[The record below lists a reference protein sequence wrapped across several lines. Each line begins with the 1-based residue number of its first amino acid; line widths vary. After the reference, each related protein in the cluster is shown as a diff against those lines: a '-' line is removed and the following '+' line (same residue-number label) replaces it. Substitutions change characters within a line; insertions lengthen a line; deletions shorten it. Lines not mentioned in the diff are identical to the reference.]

1 MLDDKFLTDKGET
14 KNQFFSSPNNNSL
27 RICPKE
33 RVSLGDQIIVL
44 GYPSIGSEES
54 ITVTAGII
62 SGLETDY
69 YVTDAKIDHGNSGGA
84 AILLKY
90 SCYLGIPTWV
100 NPGSFESLGRI
111 LIMDF

>member
-1 MLDDKFLTDKGET
+1 
-14 KNQFFSSPNNNSL
+14 
-27 RICPKE
+27 
-33 RVSLGDQIIVL
+33 
-44 GYPSIGSEES
+44 
-54 ITVTAGII
+54 
-62 SGLETDY
+62 
-69 YVTDAKIDHGNSGGA
+69 GA